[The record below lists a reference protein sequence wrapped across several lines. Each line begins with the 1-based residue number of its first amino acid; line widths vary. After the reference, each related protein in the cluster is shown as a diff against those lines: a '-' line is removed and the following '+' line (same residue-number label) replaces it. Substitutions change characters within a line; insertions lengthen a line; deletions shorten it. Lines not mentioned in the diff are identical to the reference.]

1 MKLWSIGILIED
13 TFKNLY
19 SDYFED
25 FDGYLSSSLYSQEDN
40 AQEIFSYLPSKHL
53 SNKNNYL
60 GEYHLNQFWVLE
72 VIFDKKPI
80 IEIIEIKLNLLSEQL
95 NIKKY
100 KTESNIL
107 NNTFDYNIIK
117 LTKIINKNW
126 LEENRKSFPI
136 INIDKFCIYGTHI
149 SKKYPSYKVPIKI
162 NASIAFGTG
171 SHATTKSCL
180 KELMHLSKFYKPR
193 KILDYGCGTGILGIA
208 AKKIFKKSEIYFA
221 DIDKNAIMLAK
232 ENLKLNNI
240 ISNKIYQTNSLFY
253 KEYIKF
259 NSYDLVIA
267 NILYSPLYKLAPVF
281 KKILKHKAKI
291 ILSGILKHQIP
302 YIINRYKIFGFVVE
316 KKISIDG
323 WGAITM
329 VQK

>member
-1 MKLWSIGILIED
+1 
-13 TFKNLY
+13 
-19 SDYFED
+19 
-25 FDGYLSSSLYSQEDN
+25 
-40 AQEIFSYLPSKHL
+40 
-53 SNKNNYL
+53 
-60 GEYHLNQFWVLE
+60 
-72 VIFDKKPI
+72 
-80 IEIIEIKLNLLSEQL
+80 
-95 NIKKY
+95 
-100 KTESNIL
+100 
-107 NNTFDYNIIK
+107 
-117 LTKIINKNW
+117 
-126 LEENRKSFPI
+126 
-136 INIDKFCIYGTHI
+136 
-149 SKKYPSYKVPIKI
+149 
-162 NASIAFGTG
+162 
-171 SHATTKSCL
+171 
-180 KELMHLSKFYKPR
+180 
-193 KILDYGCGTGILGIA
+193 
-208 AKKIFKKSEIYFA
+208 
-221 DIDKNAIMLAK
+221 MLAK